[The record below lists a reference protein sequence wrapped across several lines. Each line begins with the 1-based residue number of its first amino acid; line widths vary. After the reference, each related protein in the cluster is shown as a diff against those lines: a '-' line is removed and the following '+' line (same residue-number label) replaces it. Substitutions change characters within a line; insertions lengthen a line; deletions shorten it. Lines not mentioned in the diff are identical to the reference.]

1 MFSLPHSFCPQAK
14 STLRSLGME
23 DGTPLHLLSSLTAG
37 FVYSAASL
45 PLDTAKTRMQTQKGH
60 SGLQYTSTGQTLVK
74 IVKEEGP
81 LRLWKG
87 FSAYFLRGGGH
98 TVAMLLF
105 YEHYRKLAWSF
116 VGGQP

>member
-1 MFSLPHSFCPQAK
+1 MFLLFLHSFSTQAK
-14 STLRSLGME
+14 SSFRSLGMQ

-37 FVYSAASL
+37 FVYSLASL

-60 SGLQYTSTGQTLVK
+60 HGLEYTSTGQTILK
-74 IVKEEGP
+74 IARDEGP

-98 TVAMLLF
+98 TVAMLL
-105 YEHYRKLAWSF
+105 L
-116 VGGQP
+116 